1 MAYVWIGSIRHSR
14 MNKTVDYAVNPVK
27 TAYDGRAA
35 EGASMTANIAYALN
49 AEKGTTRL
57 FQTAVNLDSIETAWE
72 EMKDAKERWGKT
84 DGIQGFHVVQSFAP
98 GEATP
103 ELAHRIGVEFVE
115 RCFPD
120 FQAVVGT
127 HLDKHHI
134 HNHIVLNSVSY
145 VDGHKYHS
153 SQKSYYNELRK
164 VSDELCRR
172 HGLSVIRS
180 GTNAPDHSRH
190 YAEWQA
196 EQNGRPTWCS
206 AIKED
211 VDAAIAASASFE
223 QFLRQLRG
231 MGYEVKTDV
240 KHMAVRPPGKER
252 FTRLRRLGDSYTED
266 AIRRRI
272 QQQEHA
278 GLPPQ
283 TLPPTWGHVPPSRRG
298 RYRGTW
304 SEGRKSKVGGLHGLY
319 LWYAFRMGV
328 VKKSGSSSRRTHYL
342 LREDIRKL
350 EKRER
355 MASLLV
361 KNRIDT
367 YDQLHAHQKMCREL
381 ISVLCDERARLRG
394 RQSPEAEARL
404 AVIRK
409 QLKTLRREVRTC
421 DEIEEDSI
429 LLEEKRQ
436 ALRSIPT
443 ERPQK
448 RTRTQREKT

>member
-1 MAYVWIGSIRHSR
+1 MAYVWIGSVRHTR
-14 MNKTVDYAVNPVK
+14 MNKTVNYAVNPVK
-27 TAYDGRAA
+27 TAYDSKAA
-35 EGASMTANIAYALN
+35 EEASMTANIAYALN

-57 FQTAVNLDSIETAWE
+57 FQTAVNLDGIETAWD
-72 EMKDAKERWGKT
+72 EMREAKERWGKT

-103 ELAHRIGVEFVE
+103 ELAHKIGVEFVE
-115 RCFPD
+115 RCCPD
-120 FQAVVGT
+120 FQAVIGT

-164 VSDELCRR
+164 VSDELCLKY
-172 HGLSVIRS
+172 GLSVIRP
-180 GTNAPDHSRH
+180 GTNVPGVRH

-196 EQNGRPTWCS
+196 EQNDRPTWCS

-211 VDAAIAASASFE
+211 VDAAIASSATFE
-223 QFLRQLRG
+223 QFIRQLRG
-231 MGYEVKTDV
+231 MGYEVKTNV

-252 FTRLRRLGDSYTED
+252 FTRLRRLGDNYTEE

-272 QQQEHA
+272 QQQDHA
-278 GLPPQ
+278 EPTKQ
-283 TLPPTWGHVPPSRRG
+283 TIPATWGHLPLSYRG
-298 RYRGTW
+298 RYRGSW
-304 SEGRKSKVGGLHGLY
+304 SKGRRSKVGGLRGLY
-319 LWYAFRMGV
+319 LWYAFKMGV
-328 VKKSGSSSRRTHYL
+328 VRKSGTSSRKTHYL

-367 YDQLHAHQKMCREL
+367 FDQLHAHQDECREL
-381 ISVLCDERARLRG
+381 ISVLCDERAKLRG
-394 RQSPEAEARL
+394 KQTPEAEERL
-404 AVIRK
+404 AVIRE
-409 QLKTLRREVRTC
+409 QLKTLRREVRIC
-421 DEIEEDSI
+421 DEIEEDSV
-429 LLEEKRQ
+429 LLEQKRQ
-436 ALRSIPT
+436 ALRNSST
-443 ERPQK
+443 EKPQK
-448 RTRTQREKT
+448 RTRVQREK

>member
-14 MNKTVDYAVNPVK
+14 MNKTVDYAINPVK
-27 TAYDGRAA
+27 TAYDDRAA
-35 EGASMTANIAYALN
+35 EAASMTANIAYALN

-72 EMKDAKERWGKT
+72 EMKEAKERWGKT
-84 DGIQGFHVVQSFAP
+84 DGIQGFHLVQSFAP
-98 GEATP
+98 GETTP

-134 HNHIVLNSVSY
+134 HNHVVLNSVSY

-153 SQKSYYNELRK
+153 SQRSYYNELRR

-172 HGLSVIRS
+172 HGLSVISS
-180 GTNAPDHSRH
+180 GTNVLDHSRH
-190 YAEWQA
+190 YVEWQA
-196 EQNGRPTWCS
+196 EQNSKPTWCS

-211 VDAAIAASASFE
+211 VDVAIAASASFE

-272 QQQEHA
+272 QQQIHDD
-278 GLPPQ
+278 LPPQ

-298 RYRGTW
+298 RSRGTW
-304 SEGRKSKVGGLHGLY
+304 SKGKKSKVGGLRGLY

-328 VKKSGSSSRRTHYL
+328 VKKSGSSSRKTHYL

-367 YDQLHAHQKMCREL
+367 FDQLHAHQKMCREL
-381 ISVLCDERARLRG
+381 ISVLCDERAGLRG
-394 RQSPEAEARL
+394 KQSPEAKERL
-404 AVIRK
+404 AVIRE
-409 QLKTLRREVRTC
+409 QLKTLRWEVRIC

-429 LLEEKRQ
+429 LLEEKRR
-436 ALRSIPT
+436 ALRHSSA
-443 ERPQK
+443 EKAQK
-448 RTRTQREKT
+448 RTRTQREK

>member
-1 MAYVWIGSIRHSR
+1 MAYVWIGSVRHTR

-27 TAYDGRAA
+27 TAYDSKAA
-35 EGASMTANIAYALN
+35 EAASMTANIAYALN

-57 FQTAVNLDSIETAWE
+57 FQTAVNLDSIETAWD

-103 ELAHRIGVEFVE
+103 ELAHKIGVEFVE

-120 FQAVVGT
+120 FQAVIGT

-153 SQKSYYNELRK
+153 SQKSYYHELRK
-164 VSDELCRR
+164 VSDELCRKY
-172 HGLSVIRS
+172 GLSVIRP
-180 GTNAPDHSRH
+180 GTNVPGARH

-211 VDAAIAASASFE
+211 VDTAIASSVSFE
-223 QFLRQLRG
+223 QFVRQLRG
-231 MGYEVKTDV
+231 MGYEVKTNV

-252 FTRLRRLGDSYTED
+252 FTRLRRLGDNYTEE

-272 QQQEHA
+272 QQQDHSVHPEQPEPATRGH
-278 GLPPQ
+278 LP
-283 TLPPTWGHVPPSRRG
+283 LSHKG
-298 RYRGTW
+298 RFKGNWHGT
-304 SEGRKSKVGGLHGLY
+304 RKSKVGGLRGLY
-319 LWYAFRMGV
+319 LWYAFKMGTI
-328 VKKSGSSSRRTHYL
+328 KKTGSSSRKTYYL

-361 KNRIDT
+361 KNRIET
-367 YDQLHAHQKMCREL
+367 MDQLHAHQEECRKL
-381 ISVLCDERARLRG
+381 ISVLCDERAVLRG
-394 RQSPEAEARL
+394 KQTPEAETRL
-404 AVIRK
+404 AVIRE
-409 QLKTLRREVRTC
+409 QLKTLRREVRIC
-421 DEIEEDSI
+421 DEIEEDSV
-429 LLEEKRQ
+429 LLEQKRQ
-436 ALRSIPT
+436 ALRKQEIQK
-443 ERPQK
+443 PQK
-448 RTRTQREKT
+448 RTRTQREK

>member
-1 MAYVWIGSIRHSR
+1 
-14 MNKTVDYAVNPVK
+14 MNYAVNPVK
-27 TAYDGRAA
+27 TAYDSKAA
-35 EGASMTANIAYALN
+35 EEASMTANIAYALN
-49 AEKGTTRL
+49 AEKGTTHL
-57 FQTAVNLDSIETAWE
+57 FQTAVNLDGIETAWD
-72 EMKDAKERWGKT
+72 EMREAKERWGKT

-103 ELAHRIGVEFVE
+103 ELAHKIGVEFVE

-120 FQAVVGT
+120 FQAVIGT

-172 HGLSVIRS
+172 HGLSIIRS
-180 GTNAPDHSRH
+180 GTNVPDHSRH
-190 YAEWQA
+190 YAEWKA
-196 EQNGRPTWCS
+196 ENEGRPTWCS

-211 VDAAIAASASFE
+211 VDAAIASSATFE
-223 QFLRQLRG
+223 QFIRQLKA
-231 MGYEVKTDV
+231 MGYEVKTNV

-252 FTRLRRLGDSYTED
+252 FTRLRRLGDNYTEE

-272 QQQEHA
+272 QQQDHA
-278 GLPPQ
+278 EPMKQNIPA
-283 TLPPTWGHVPPSRRG
+283 TWGHLPLSHHG
-298 RYRGTW
+298 RYRGSW
-304 SEGRKSKVGGLHGLY
+304 SKGRRSKVGGLRGLY
-319 LWYAFRMGV
+319 LWYAFKMGV
-328 VKKSGSSSRRTHYL
+328 VRKSGTSSRKTHYL

-367 YDQLHAHQKMCREL
+367 FDQLHAHQDECREL
-381 ISVLCDERARLRG
+381 ISVLCDERAKLRG
-394 RQSPEAEARL
+394 KQSSEAEARL
-404 AVIRK
+404 AVIRE
-409 QLKTLRREVRTC
+409 QLKTLRREVRIC
-421 DEIEEDSI
+421 DEIEEDSV
-429 LLEEKRQ
+429 LLEQKRQ
-436 ALRSIPT
+436 ALRNSST
-443 ERPQK
+443 EKPQK
-448 RTRTQREKT
+448 RTRVQREK

>member
-1 MAYVWIGSIRHSR
+1 
-14 MNKTVDYAVNPVK
+14 MNKTVNYAVNPVK
-27 TAYDGRAA
+27 TAYDSKAA
-35 EGASMTANIAYALN
+35 EEASMTANIAYALN
-49 AEKGTTRL
+49 SEKGTTRL
-57 FQTAVNLDSIETAWE
+57 FQTAVNLDGIETAWD
-72 EMKDAKERWGKT
+72 EMREAKERWGKT

-103 ELAHRIGVEFVE
+103 ELAHKIGVEFVE

-120 FQAVVGT
+120 FQAVIGT

-164 VSDELCRR
+164 VSDELCRK

-180 GTNAPDHSRH
+180 GTNVPDHSRH
-190 YAEWQA
+190 YAEWKA
-196 EQNGRPTWCS
+196 ENEGKPTWCS

-211 VDAAIAASASFE
+211 VDAAIASSATFE
-223 QFLRQLRG
+223 QFIRQLKA
-231 MGYEVKTDV
+231 MGYEVKTNV

-252 FTRLRRLGDSYTED
+252 FTRLRRLGDNYTEE

-272 QQQEHA
+272 QQQDHA
-278 GLPPQ
+278 KPTKQ
-283 TLPPTWGHVPPSRRG
+283 TIPATWGHLPLSYHG
-298 RYRGTW
+298 RYRGSW
-304 SEGRKSKVGGLHGLY
+304 SKGRRSKVGGLRGLY
-319 LWYAFRMGV
+319 LWYAFKMGV
-328 VKKSGSSSRRTHYL
+328 VRKSGTSSRKTHYL

-367 YDQLHAHQKMCREL
+367 FDQLHAHQDECREL
-381 ISVLCDERARLRG
+381 ISVLCDERAKLRG
-394 RQSPEAEARL
+394 KQTPEAEARL
-404 AVIRK
+404 AVIRE
-409 QLKTLRREVRTC
+409 QLKTLRREVRIC
-421 DEIEEDSI
+421 DEIEEDSV
-429 LLEEKRQ
+429 LLEQKRQ
-436 ALRSIPT
+436 AFRNSST
-443 ERPQK
+443 EKPQK
-448 RTRTQREKT
+448 RTRVQREK

>member
-1 MAYVWIGSIRHSR
+1 
-14 MNKTVDYAVNPVK
+14 MNKTVNYAVNPVK
-27 TAYDGRAA
+27 TAYDSKAA
-35 EGASMTANIAYALN
+35 EEASMTANIAYALN

-57 FQTAVNLDSIETAWE
+57 FQTAVNLDGIETAWD
-72 EMKDAKERWGKT
+72 EMREAKERWGKT

-103 ELAHRIGVEFVE
+103 ELAHKIGVEFVE

-120 FQAVVGT
+120 FQAVIGT

-172 HGLSVIRS
+172 HGLSIIRS
-180 GTNAPDHSRH
+180 GTNVPDHSRH
-190 YAEWQA
+190 YAEWKA
-196 EQNGRPTWCS
+196 ENEGRPTWCS

-211 VDAAIAASASFE
+211 VDAAIASSATFE
-223 QFLRQLRG
+223 QFIRQLKA
-231 MGYEVKTDV
+231 MGYEVKTNV

-252 FTRLRRLGDSYTED
+252 FTRLRRLGDNYTEE

-272 QQQEHA
+272 QQQDHVE
-278 GLPPQ
+278 PTKQ
-283 TLPPTWGHVPPSRRG
+283 TIPATWGHLPLSYHG
-298 RYRGTW
+298 RYRGSW
-304 SEGRKSKVGGLHGLY
+304 SKGRRSKVGGLRGLY
-319 LWYAFRMGV
+319 LWYAFKMGV
-328 VKKSGSSSRRTHYL
+328 VRKSGTSSRKTHYL

-367 YDQLHAHQKMCREL
+367 FDQLHAHQDECREL
-381 ISVLCDERARLRG
+381 ISVLCDERAKLRG
-394 RQSPEAEARL
+394 KQSSEAEARL
-404 AVIRK
+404 AVIRE
-409 QLKTLRREVRTC
+409 QLKTLRREVRIC
-421 DEIEEDSI
+421 DEIEEDSV
-429 LLEEKRQ
+429 LLEQKRQ
-436 ALRSIPT
+436 ALRNSST
-443 ERPQK
+443 EKPQK
-448 RTRTQREKT
+448 RTRVQREK

>member
-1 MAYVWIGSIRHSR
+1 

-35 EGASMTANIAYALN
+35 EDASMTANIAYALN

-172 HGLSVIRS
+172 YGLSVIRS
-180 GTNAPDHSRH
+180 ETNAPDHSRH

-196 EQNGRPTWCS
+196 EQNDRPTWCS

-223 QFLRQLRG
+223 QFLRRLRG

-252 FTRLRRLGDSYTED
+252 FTRLRRLGDSYTEE

-304 SEGRKSKVGGLHGLY
+304 SKGKKSKVGGLRGLY

-328 VKKSGSSSRRTHYL
+328 VKKSGNSSRRTHYL

-367 YDQLHAHQKMCREL
+367 
-381 ISVLCDERARLRG
+381 
-394 RQSPEAEARL
+394 
-404 AVIRK
+404 
-409 QLKTLRREVRTC
+409 
-421 DEIEEDSI
+421 
-429 LLEEKRQ
+429 
-436 ALRSIPT
+436 
-443 ERPQK
+443 
-448 RTRTQREKT
+448 

>member
-1 MAYVWIGSIRHSR
+1 

-27 TAYDGRAA
+27 TAYDSKAA
-35 EGASMTANIAYALN
+35 EDASMTANIAYALN

-103 ELAHRIGVEFVE
+103 GLAHRIGVEFVE

-120 FQAVVGT
+120 FQAVIGT

-153 SQKSYYNELRK
+153 SQKSYYHELRK
-164 VSDELCRR
+164 ISDELCRKY
-172 HGLSVIRS
+172 GLSVIHP
-180 GTNAPDHSRH
+180 GTNVPGARH

-211 VDAAIAASASFE
+211 VDAAIASSVSFE
-223 QFLRQLRG
+223 QFVRQLRG
-231 MGYEVKTDV
+231 MGYEVKTNV

-252 FTRLRRLGDSYTED
+252 FTRLRRLGDNYTEE

-272 QQQEHA
+272 QQQDHTVRPEQPELATRGH
-278 GLPPQ
+278 LP
-283 TLPPTWGHVPPSRRG
+283 LSRKG
-298 RYRGTW
+298 RFKGNWHGT
-304 SEGRKSKVGGLHGLY
+304 RKSKVGGLRGLY
-319 LWYAFRMGV
+319 LWYAFKMGTI
-328 VKKSGSSSRRTHYL
+328 KKSGSSFRKTHYL

-367 YDQLHAHQKMCREL
+367 MDQLHAHQEECRKL
-381 ISVLCDERARLRG
+381 ISVLCDERALLRG
-394 RQSPEAEARL
+394 KQTPEVEMRL
-404 AVIRK
+404 AVIREH
-409 QLKTLRREVRTC
+409 LKTLRREVRIC
-421 DEIEEDSI
+421 DEIEEDSV
-429 LLEEKRQ
+429 LLEQKRQ
-436 ALRSIPT
+436 ALRKQEIQK
-443 ERPQK
+443 PQK
-448 RTRTQREKT
+448 RTRTQREK